1 MKDIHGCSPTEREDH
16 VDLYLILDV
25 DPSATPAEIKRA
37 FHEKIKSI
45 HPDLNQDIE
54 DHAHVQQLNEAYRT
68 LMDVDERKM
77 YDFQRA
83 KVLEGQATAQYLKQL
98 NALAEKRETVN
109 QRRRI
114 QGKIFISLLL
124 ILIGI
129 IMWKNSNTQQHRNLA
144 KELRITEP
152 LLRDQVQRFRQG
164 ELELSQ
170 VTPLLEQVESSTE
183 QFTVERCLER
193 FPNEL
198 EYRKGKSK

>member
-16 VDLYLILDV
+16 VDFYSILDV

-83 KVLEGQATAQYLKQL
+83 KVLEEQATAQYLKQL

-109 QRRRI
+109 HRRRI

-124 ILIGI
+124 ILSH
-129 IMWKNSNTQQHRNLA
+129 KS
-144 KELRITEP
+144 
-152 LLRDQVQRFRQG
+152 LLRSLIFPFFFNNFSN
-164 ELELSQ
+164 LIISF
-170 VTPLLEQVESSTE
+170 SS
-183 QFTVERCLER
+183 
-193 FPNEL
+193 
-198 EYRKGKSK
+198 

>member
-1 MKDIHGCSPTEREDH
+1 MKDTHGCSPTEREDH
-16 VDLYLILDV
+16 VDLYSILDV

-68 LMDVDERKM
+68 LMDVEERKM
-77 YDFQRA
+77 YDSQRT
-83 KVLEGQATAQYLKQL
+83 KVLEEQATAQYLKQL

-129 IMWKNSNTQQHRNLA
+129 IMWQNSSTQQHRNLA

-164 ELELSQ
+164 ELDLSQ
-170 VTPLLEQVESSTE
+170 VTPLLEKVESSTE
-183 QFTVERCLER
+183 RFTVERCLER

-198 EYRKGKSK
+198 EYRKNQSK